1 MSCCAPGAE
10 DGLRPQSG
18 AAPSEDEIRLA
29 SRAVEDGVLQTDLSI
44 PSAHCGAC
52 IAAIEGALSR
62 LDGVTSARLNLST
75 RRAAVKWK
83 KDGPVPPL
91 LRALSEAGYEATL
104 FTHEEADADPEM
116 GRLIRATAVAGFAAA
131 NIMLLS
137 VSVWAGADGETRNA
151 FHLVSALLALPAVT
165 YSGRLF
171 FLSAW
176 AALKSRRTNM
186 DVPISIGI
194 LLALALSLYD
204 TLRDGPHAYF
214 DAVTTLIF
222 FLLVGRTLDHL
233 MRRRARTAVLGLARM
248 MPHGATVIARDGTR
262 AYRPQAEIEPGER
275 VLVTAGDRIPL
286 DGTVVSGAADL
297 DAALVTGEATPVA
310 AQKGDAVLSGML
322 NLNGSLEI
330 KVTRRATE
338 SFIAEMMR
346 MMEAAEHGR
355 ARYRR
360 IADRAAALYSP
371 FVHSLAAA
379 AFLGWMWASGDWHRS
394 LTLAISVLII
404 TCPCALGLAV
414 PMVQVV
420 AARRLFQRGIAL
432 KDGSALERLAEADV
446 VVFDKTG
453 TLTLGDLR
461 VAECGVLPGKDLDA
475 VAALAGLSR
484 HPASRAISAFAGTRG
499 RLEIEEFREV
509 PGCGIEGRIGGSLY
523 RLGRADWALGSRPA
537 APDTNEIRGTAASRD
552 GASAGYFEFSDVPR
566 PQAGE
571 AIEAVRDLG
580 LAIEMLSGDCREAA
594 ARVASLLGIEKL
606 RAGLLPRDKLARLEE
621 LAREGGKPLMVGDG
635 LNDAPALS
643 AAHVSMAPASAA
655 DVGRA
660 AADLV
665 FFGSGLMAVPEAL
678 RIAATARRL
687 VRQNLALAIAYNLF
701 VIPVALA
708 GYVTPLMAAV
718 AMSMSSILVIA
729 NALRFPAAKERT
741 AADRKPETA
750 SFRAAEAAR

>member
-10 DGLRPQSG
+10 DGLLLQRG
-18 AAPSEDEIRLA
+18 AGPSEEEIRLA
-29 SRAVEDGVLQTDLSI
+29 SRTVEEGVLQTDLSV

-52 IAAIEGALSR
+52 IAAIETALSR

-75 RRAAVKWK
+75 RRAVVKWK

-91 LRALSEAGYEATL
+91 LRALSDAGYEATL
-104 FTHEEADADPEM
+104 FTHEEAEADPEM

-151 FHLVSALLALPAVT
+151 FHLISALLALPAVT

-222 FLLVGRTLDHL
+222 FLLVGRTLDHV

-248 MPHGATVIARDGTR
+248 MPRGATVIALDGTKS
-262 AYRPQAEIEPGER
+262 YKPQAEIEPGER
-275 VLVTAGDRIPL
+275 VLVAPGERIPL
-286 DGTVVSGAADL
+286 DGTVTSGAADL
-297 DAALVTGEATPVA
+297 DAALVTGEATPIA
-310 AQKGDAVLSGML
+310 ATSGDAVLSGML

-330 KVTRRATE
+330 EVTRRAGE

-360 IADRAAALYSP
+360 LADRAAALYSP

-379 AFLGWMWASGDWHRS
+379 AFMGWMWASGDWHRS
-394 LTLAISVLII
+394 LTVAISVLII

-420 AARRLFQRGIAL
+420 AARRLYQRGIAL

-461 VAECGVLPGKDLDA
+461 VTECGVLPGKDLDA
-475 VAALAGLSR
+475 MAALAGLSR
-484 HPASRAISAFAGTRG
+484 HPVSRAIAAFDGKGGWSQIA
-499 RLEIEEFREV
+499 EFREV
-509 PGCGIEGRIGGSLY
+509 PGCGIEGRIDGKFY
-523 RLGRADWALGSRPA
+523 RLGRPDWALGSRLPGVST
-537 APDTNEIRGTAASRD
+537 DETRGTVLSRD
-552 GASAGYFEFSDVPR
+552 GALAGYIEFSDVPR
-566 PQAGE
+566 PQAGD
-571 AIEAVRDLG
+571 AVKAVRGLG
-580 LAIEMLSGDCREAA
+580 LAVEMLTGDRREAA
-594 ARVASLLGIEKL
+594 ARLAASLGIEKC
-606 RAGLLPRDKLARLEE
+606 RAGLLPKDKIARLEE

-678 RIAATARRL
+678 RTAATARRL

-708 GYVTPLMAAV
+708 GCITPLMAAV
-718 AMSMSSILVIA
+718 AMSMSSILVVA
-729 NALRFPAAKERT
+729 NALRFPPIKGRIAS
-741 AADRKPETA
+741 DRLPKTA
-750 SFRAAEAAR
+750 SPRAAEAVR

>member
-1 MSCCAPGAE
+1 
-10 DGLRPQSG
+10 
-18 AAPSEDEIRLA
+18 
-29 SRAVEDGVLQTDLSI
+29 
-44 PSAHCGAC
+44 
-52 IAAIEGALSR
+52 
-62 LDGVTSARLNLST
+62 
-75 RRAAVKWK
+75 
-83 KDGPVPPL
+83 
-91 LRALSEAGYEATL
+91 
-104 FTHEEADADPEM
+104 
-116 GRLIRATAVAGFAAA
+116 
-131 NIMLLS
+131 
-137 VSVWAGADGETRNA
+137 
-151 FHLVSALLALPAVT
+151 
-165 YSGRLF
+165 
-171 FLSAW
+171 
-176 AALKSRRTNM
+176 M

-194 LLALALSLYD
+194 VLALVLSLYD

-222 FLLVGRTLDHL
+222 FLLVGRTLDHV

-248 MPHGATVIARDGTR
+248 MPRGATVIASDGTR
-262 AYRPQAEIEPGER
+262 SYKPQAEIEPGER

-297 DAALVTGEATPVA
+297 DAALVTGEAAPIA
-310 AQKGDAVLSGML
+310 ARSGDAVLSGML
-322 NLNGSLEI
+322 NLNGSLEL
-330 KVTRRATE
+330 KVARRAGE

-360 IADRAAALYSP
+360 LTDRAAALYSP

-379 AFLGWMWASGDWHRS
+379 AFLGWMWVSDDWHRS
-394 LTLAISVLII
+394 LTVAISVLII

-420 AARRLFQRGIAL
+420 AARRLFQLGIAL

-475 VAALAGLSR
+475 AAALAGLSR
-484 HPASRAISAFAGTRG
+484 HPASRAVMAFAGKGSRSEVQG
-499 RLEIEEFREV
+499 FREA
-509 PGCGIEGRIGGSLY
+509 PGCGIEGRTGGSLY
-523 RLGRADWALGSRPA
+523 RLGRPDWALGSRPA
-537 APDTNEIRGTAASRD
+537 ASGTDEALGTILSRD
-552 GASAGYFEFSDVPR
+552 GAFAGYFEFSDFPR

-571 AIEAVRDLG
+571 TIEAVRSLG
-580 LAIEMLSGDCREAA
+580 LGIEMLSGDRHEAA
-594 ARVASLLGIEKL
+594 AGVASSLGIEKF
-606 RAGLLPRDKLARLEE
+606 RAGLLPQDKIARLEE
-621 LAREGGKPLMVGDG
+621 LAREDRKPLMVGDG

-643 AAHVSMAPASAA
+643 AAHVSMAPAGAA

-665 FFGSGLMAVPEAL
+665 FFGSGLMAVPQAL
-678 RIAATARRL
+678 RTAATARRL
-687 VRQNLALAIAYNLF
+687 VRQNLALAVAYNLF

-718 AMSMSSILVIA
+718 AMSMSSILVVA
-729 NALRFPAAKERT
+729 NALRFPAIKEQTT
-741 AADRKPETA
+741 ADIRPETA
-750 SFRAAEAAR
+750 SFRTAEATQ

>member
-1 MSCCAPGAE
+1 LSCCAPGAE
-10 DGLRPQSG
+10 TGLRPQPE
-18 AAPSEDEIRLA
+18 APPSEEEIRLA
-29 SRAVEDGVLQTDLSI
+29 SRAVEDGVLQTDLSV

-83 KDGPVPPL
+83 KDGPVPPF
-91 LRALSEAGYEATL
+91 LRALSKAGYEATL
-104 FTHEEADADPEM
+104 FMHEEAEADPEM
-116 GRLIRATAVAGFAAA
+116 GRLVRATAVAGFAAT

-151 FHLVSALLALPAVT
+151 FHFVSALLALPAVT

-176 AALKSRRTNM
+176 AALRSRRTNM

-194 LLALALSLYD
+194 LLALALSFYD

-248 MPHGATVIARDGTR
+248 MPRGATVIAPDGTR
-262 AYRPQAEIEPGER
+262 TYKPQAEIETGER
-275 VLVTAGDRIPL
+275 VLVAAGERIPL
-286 DGTVVSGAADL
+286 DGTVVSGTADL

-310 AQKGDAVLSGML
+310 ARNGDAVLSGML

-330 KVTRRATE
+330 KVVRRASE

-360 IADRAAALYSP
+360 LTDRAAALYSP
-371 FVHSLAAA
+371 CVHSLAAA
-379 AFLGWMWASGDWHRS
+379 AFLGWMWASDDWHRS
-394 LTLAISVLII
+394 LTVAISVLII

-420 AARRLFQRGIAL
+420 AARRLFQLGIAL

-461 VAECGVLPGKDLDA
+461 VTECGVLPGKDLDA
-475 VAALAGLSR
+475 VTALAGLSR
-484 HPASRAISAFAGTRG
+484 HPASRGITAFAGKGSRSEVQG
-499 RLEIEEFREV
+499 FREA
-509 PGCGIEGRIGGSLY
+509 PGCGIEGRTGGSLY
-523 RLGRADWALGSRPA
+523 RLGRPDWALGSRPA
-537 APDTNEIRGTAASRD
+537 ASGTDEALGTILSRD
-552 GASAGYFEFSDVPR
+552 GALAGYFEFSDIPR

-571 AIEAVRDLG
+571 AIEAVRSLG
-580 LAIEMLSGDCREAA
+580 LGIEMLSGDRHEAA
-594 ARVASLLGIEKL
+594 AGVASSLGIEKF
-606 RAGLLPRDKLARLEE
+606 RAGLLPQDKIARLEE
-621 LAREGGKPLMVGDG
+621 LVREDRKPLMVGDG

-665 FFGSGLMAVPEAL
+665 FFGSGLMAVPQAL
-678 RIAATARRL
+678 RTAATARRL
-687 VRQNLALAIAYNLF
+687 VRQNLALAVAYNLF

-718 AMSMSSILVIA
+718 AMSMSSILVVA
-729 NALRFPAAKERT
+729 NALRFPLVKERT
-741 AADRKPETA
+741 VADRKPETV
-750 SFRAAEAAR
+750 SLRAAEASR

>member
-10 DGLRPQSG
+10 NGLRPQPE
-18 AAPSEDEIRLA
+18 APPSEEEIRLA
-29 SRAVEDGVLQTDLSI
+29 SRAVEDGVLQTDLSV

-83 KDGPVPPL
+83 KDGPVPPF
-91 LRALSEAGYEATL
+91 LRALSKAGYEATL
-104 FTHEEADADPEM
+104 FMHEEAEADPEM
-116 GRLIRATAVAGFAAA
+116 GRLVRATAVAGFAAT

-137 VSVWAGADGETRNA
+137 VSVWAGAGGETRNA

-176 AALKSRRTNM
+176 AALRSRRTNM

-194 LLALALSLYD
+194 LLALALSFYD

-248 MPHGATVIARDGTR
+248 MPRGATVIAPDGTR
-262 AYRPQAEIEPGER
+262 TYKPQAEIETGER
-275 VLVTAGDRIPL
+275 VLVAAGERIPL
-286 DGTVVSGAADL
+286 DGTVVSGTADL

-310 AQKGDAVLSGML
+310 ARNGDAVLSGML

-330 KVTRRATE
+330 KVVRRASE

-360 IADRAAALYSP
+360 LTDRAAALYSP

-379 AFLGWMWASGDWHRS
+379 AFLGWMWASDDWHRS
-394 LTLAISVLII
+394 LTVAISVLIV

-420 AARRLFQRGIAL
+420 AARRLFQLGIAL

-461 VAECGVLPGKDLDA
+461 VTECGVLPGKDLDA
-475 VAALAGLSR
+475 VTALAGLSR
-484 HPASRAISAFAGTRG
+484 HPASRGITAFAGKGSRSEVQG
-499 RLEIEEFREV
+499 FREA
-509 PGCGIEGRIGGSLY
+509 PGCGIEGRTGGSLY
-523 RLGRADWALGSRPA
+523 RLGRPDWALGSRPA
-537 APDTNEIRGTAASRD
+537 ASGTDEALGTILSRD
-552 GASAGYFEFSDVPR
+552 GALAGYFEFSDIPR

-571 AIEAVRDLG
+571 AIEAVRSLG
-580 LAIEMLSGDCREAA
+580 LGTEMLSGDRHEAA
-594 ARVASLLGIEKL
+594 AGVASSLGIEKF
-606 RAGLLPRDKLARLEE
+606 RAGLLPQDKIARLEE
-621 LAREGGKPLMVGDG
+621 LVREDRKPLMVGDG

-665 FFGSGLMAVPEAL
+665 FFGSGLMAVPQAL
-678 RIAATARRL
+678 RTAATARRL
-687 VRQNLALAIAYNLF
+687 VRQNLALAVAYNLF

-718 AMSMSSILVIA
+718 AMSMSSILVVA
-729 NALRFPAAKERT
+729 NALRFPLVKERT
-741 AADRKPETA
+741 VADRKPETV
-750 SFRAAEAAR
+750 SLRAAEASR

>member
-10 DGLRPQSG
+10 DGLRMQPG
-18 AAPSEDEIRLA
+18 AAPSEEEIRLA
-29 SRAVEDGVLQTDLSI
+29 SRAVEDGVLQTDLSV
-44 PSAHCGAC
+44 PSAHCGVC

-91 LRALSEAGYEATL
+91 LRVLSEAGYEATL
-104 FTHEEADADPEM
+104 FTHEEAEADPEM
-116 GRLIRATAVAGFAAA
+116 ARLIRATAVAGFAAA

-194 LLALALSLYD
+194 VLALVLSLYD

-222 FLLVGRTLDHL
+222 FLLVGRTLDHV

-248 MPHGATVIARDGTR
+248 MPRGATVIAADRTR
-262 AYRPQAEIEPGER
+262 TYKPQGEIEPGER
-275 VLVTAGDRIPL
+275 VLVAEGERIPL

-297 DAALVTGEATPVA
+297 DAALVTGEATPVTA
-310 AQKGDAVLSGML
+310 RSGDAVLSGML

-330 KVTRRATE
+330 EVTRHAGE

-360 IADRAAALYSP
+360 LADRAAALYSP

-379 AFLGWMWASGDWHRS
+379 AFLGWMWANGDWHRS
-394 LTLAISVLII
+394 LTVAISVLII

-432 KDGSALERLAEADV
+432 KDGSALERLAEADI

-461 VAECGVLPGKDLDA
+461 VTECSVLPGRDLDA
-475 VAALAGLSR
+475 VVALASLSR
-484 HPASRAISAFAGTRG
+484 HPASRTIAALAGTLG
-499 RLEIEEFREV
+499 RPQIEEFREV
-509 PGCGIEGRIGGSLY
+509 PGCGIEGRIDGTLY
-523 RLGRADWALGSRPA
+523 RLGRPDWALNSRPA
-537 APDTNEIRGTAASRD
+537 APGTDEARGTVVSRD
-552 GASAGYFEFSDVPR
+552 GALAGYFEFSDVPR
-566 PQAGE
+566 PKAGE
-571 AIEAVRDLG
+571 AIKAVRGLG
-580 LAIEMLSGDCREAA
+580 LEVEMLSGDHREAA
-594 ARVASLLGIEKL
+594 ARVASSLGIQNFQ
-606 RAGLLPRDKLARLEE
+606 AGLLPREKIARLGE
-621 LAREGGKPLMVGDG
+621 LVREGRRPLMVGDG

-643 AAHVSMAPASAA
+643 AAYASMAPASAA

-665 FFGSGLMAVPEAL
+665 FFGSGLMAVPESL
-678 RIAATARRL
+678 RTATTARRL
-687 VRQNLALAIAYNLF
+687 VRQNLALAVAYNLF
-701 VIPVALA
+701 AIPLALA

-718 AMSMSSILVIA
+718 AMSTSSVLVVA
-729 NALRFPAAKERT
+729 NALRFASVKGQMAGYKMPKT
-741 AADRKPETA
+741 AP
-750 SFRAAEAAR
+750 FRAAEAAR